1 MEISKVK
8 LKSSGVKGAEITYKQ
23 VEEISSRSYNNEN
36 VKKCHAPVPKELK
49 SNFNKLKFHLLS
61 VSGHWKETFDK
72 YFDKKNF
79 TIDKNY
85 KPKPSDIDG
94 AYTELTTL
102 INNTE
107 ILSVRATEIEFLIE
121 ATIKVLNSN
130 KKIKIKTP
138 LIDIEDD
145 YVYFDDAI
153 MIIREGIF
161 VETEKYLT
169 GESAADSSQFVLD
182 FFTTQEG
189 LKEEEAEEKVN
200 GMTEQEREAM
210 MDDFLSKHGVLFSSE
225 ELGLNNGTEESTSF
239 VNNETEKEVEVKPEP
254 KAEKK
259 EEGKTVRLTPKK
271 GYKKK
276 ATIKTIAQAE
286 ATGDVVIPQD
296 ELSKAV

>member
-8 LKSSGVKGAEITYKQ
+8 LKNSGVKGAEITYKQ
-23 VEEISSRSYNNEN
+23 IEEIKSRSYNNEN

-49 SNFNKLKFHLLS
+49 SNFNKLKFHLLN
-61 VSGHWKETFDK
+61 VSGHWKETFNK
-72 YFDKKNF
+72 YFDMSSF

-94 AYTELTTL
+94 AYSELTTL

-107 ILSVRATEIEFLIE
+107 ILSVRATKIDFLIE

-130 KKIKIKTP
+130 KKIKLKTP

-145 YVYFDDAI
+145 YGYFDDVI
-153 MIIREGIF
+153 EIIHDGIF
-161 VETEKYLT
+161 METQKYLT
-169 GESAADSSQFVLD
+169 GEAAADSTQFTLD

-200 GMTEQEREAM
+200 NMTEDEREAF

-225 ELGLNNGTEESTSF
+225 ELGLENGTSTEEKPAF
-239 VNNETEKEVEVKPEP
+239 VKE
-254 KAEKK
+254 EKK
-259 EEGKTVRLTPKK
+259 QEEKGKTVRLTPKN
-271 GYKKK
+271 KKK
-276 ATIKTIAQAE
+276 PSIKTIAEAE
-286 ATGDVVIPQD
+286 ETGEVMIPQD
-296 ELSKAV
+296 ELSKVG